1 MNQVIIIGRNV
12 RDIELRYLPNGGT
25 SIAKFTLAVDK
36 GMSKEKKTEAEAQ
49 GKPVVDFINCV
60 SWKNTAEYIANY
72 LVKGKLVA
80 VNGRIVTGNY
90 DDKDG
95 KKIYTTEVNCQSVE
109 ILEYADKQEQA
120 PEGFNNVSDNGNP
133 IPF

>member
-1 MNQVIIIGRNV
+1 MNSINLVGRNV
-12 RDIELRYLPNGGT
+12 RDVELKYTQGGLA
-25 SIAKFTLAVDK
+25 IAKFTIAIDR
-36 GMSKEKKTEAEAQ
+36 GISKEKKQELESKGEATA
-49 GKPVVDFINCV
+49 DFLKIV
-60 SWKNTAEYIANY
+60 AFKQQAEYIANY